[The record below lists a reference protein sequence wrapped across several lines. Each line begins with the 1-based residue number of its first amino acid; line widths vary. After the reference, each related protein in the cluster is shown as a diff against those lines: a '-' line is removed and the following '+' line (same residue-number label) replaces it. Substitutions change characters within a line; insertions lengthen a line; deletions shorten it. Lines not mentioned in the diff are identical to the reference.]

1 MHSRW
6 MFVSALALSACATTQ
21 FGSGRL
27 ERAEASIK
35 ANKRIAKLATRTKF
49 QGVLLAFTITWAY
62 ILTVDL
68 SYEIHEVA
76 TLKTEVE
83 KLKKKGE

>member
-1 MHSRW
+1 MDDAT
-6 MFVSALALSACATTQ
+6 ALKMSVVTLA
-21 FGSGRL
+21 RVVNNN
-27 ERAEASIK
+27 AEASIK
-35 ANKRIAKLATRTKF
+35 ANKKLARLATRTKF

-68 SYEIHEVA
+68 SYEIHEVE

>member
-1 MHSRW
+1 MDDAT
-6 MFVSALALSACATTQ
+6 ALKMSVVTLA
-21 FGSGRL
+21 RVVNNN
-27 ERAEASIK
+27 AEASIK

-76 TLKTEVE
+76 TLKTEVD

>member
-1 MHSRW
+1 MDD
-6 MFVSALALSACATTQ
+6 ATTLKM
-21 FGSGRL
+21 SIATLARVINNN
-27 ERAEASIK
+27 ADASIE

-76 TLKTEVE
+76 TLKTEVD

>member
-1 MHSRW
+1 MEDAT
-6 MFVSALALSACATTQ
+6 ALKMSVVTLA
-21 FGSGRL
+21 RVVNNN
-27 ERAEASIK
+27 AEASIK
-35 ANKRIAKLATRTKF
+35 ANKKLAKLATRTKF